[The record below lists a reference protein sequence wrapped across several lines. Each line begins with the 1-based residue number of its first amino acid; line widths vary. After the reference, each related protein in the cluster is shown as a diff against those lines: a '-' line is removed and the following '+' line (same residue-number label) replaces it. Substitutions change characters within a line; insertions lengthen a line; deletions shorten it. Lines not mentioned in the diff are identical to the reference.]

1 MQKNITMAMDE
12 KLLKKARKIAFE
24 KNKSLS
30 DLIRK
35 YLQQLVEKE
44 EMRKNN
50 IVNELEKLFNN
61 SHAEI
66 GNKKCTRDQ
75 LYER

>member
-1 MQKNITMAMDE
+1 MAMDE

-66 GNKKCTRDQ
+66 GNKKWTRDQ